1 MSGMRRIIFAIA
13 LLTVTTATA
22 INTTTRPIRIALLAP
37 ANRYVDHR
45 DAQASELIRTHVE
58 GELRDLGYDVFISQ
72 DDRPRADYSV
82 DILGPGGGGYPV
94 AEIGL
99 PIGRGGIDFAVIV
112 SHVAASVNVYDGHT
126 LELMRTLDLHK
137 RSTSV
142 APSAIAFGGR
152 PFWAVIAVPFV
163 EWAQYRSGI
172 RAVAHDAARAIDG
185 ALRH

>member
-13 LLTVTTATA
+13 LLTATAAPA
-22 INTTTRPIRIALLAP
+22 INTATRPIRIALLAP
-37 ANRYVDHR
+37 ANRYVDHG
-45 DAQASELIRTHVE
+45 DAQASVLIRSQVE
-58 GELRDLGYDVFISQ
+58 SELQDLGYDVFITQ

-94 AEIGL
+94 AEMGL

-112 SHVAASVNVYDGHT
+112 SHVAASVNLYDGNT
-126 LELMRTLDLHK
+126 GELLRTLDLHK

-142 APSAIAFGGR
+142 GPSAIAIGGR
-152 PFWAVIAVPFV
+152 PFWAVIALPLV
-163 EWAQYRSGI
+163 EWAQYRSGV
-172 RAVAHDAARAIDG
+172 RAVAHDAARQIDE